1 MNILAQLQDRFR
13 EALSA
18 LAGER
23 LSPAEMTE
31 LVEMVRPSQDPK
43 FGDYQANL
51 AMPLAKKLGRPPREV
66 AADLIGRLD
75 LASICE
81 PPEIAGPG
89 FVNLRL
95 RTKWIAE
102 QLTAAAADERL
113 GIERVANPRTIVVDY
128 SAPNVAKPMHV
139 GHIRSTVIGD
149 SLYRTLKFLGHTVIG
164 DNHLGDW
171 GTQFG
176 MIIYG
181 YKHFRDAT
189 AYQNDPVDELSRLY
203 RLVNRLVAYYEGRER
218 LPALDNRLAAAESN
232 LKLEQER
239 AAAAIAQKPD
249 KKSDKSLR
257 QAQKSVEEARA
268 DLQGLHESLA
278 AVEHEPALAAMAT
291 AHPDI
296 AKRVLD
302 ETAKL
307 HVGDAEN
314 IALWREFLP
323 PCLVDINHIYERLG
337 VSFDHTLGESFY
349 HDRLTGVV
357 ENLLRTGIARRSEGA
372 VGVFFDD
379 QPDAPPLLIQKQDGA
394 FLYGTTDLATIHYR
408 METWHPD
415 SILYVVDHRQSL
427 HFAQLFAA
435 ARRWGYSEIEL
446 QHISFGTVLGDDGRP
461 FKTRSGDTVGLEG
474 LLDEAIERALAIVS
488 ANDDAKPGG
497 PELSLAERQRVA
509 EVVGIGALKYAD
521 LSQNRTSDYV
531 FSYDKMLAMNGNTA
545 TYMQYAHARVRSIF
559 AKGQTQAGKSP
570 AAASGELKLDHP
582 AERALGLELLRFSEA
597 LQAVVGDYRP
607 NHLTNYLFELANRY
621 STFYEQCPVLKAD
634 TVEQRQN
641 RLALCDL
648 TARTLRQGLALLGI
662 EVVEK
667 M

>member
-1 MNILAQLQDRFR
+1 
-13 EALSA
+13 
-18 LAGER
+18 
-23 LSPAEMTE
+23 
-31 LVEMVRPSQDPK
+31 
-43 FGDYQANL
+43 
-51 AMPLAKKLGRPPREV
+51 V
-66 AADLIGRLD
+66 A
-75 LASICE
+75 
-81 PPEIAGPG
+81 
-89 FVNLRL
+89 F
-95 RTKWIAE
+95 
-102 QLTAAAADERL
+102 
-113 GIERVANPRTIVVDY
+113 
-128 SAPNVAKPMHV
+128 
-139 GHIRSTVIGD
+139 
-149 SLYRTLKFLGHTVIG
+149 
-164 DNHLGDW
+164 
-171 GTQFG
+171 
-176 MIIYG
+176 
-181 YKHFRDAT
+181 
-189 AYQNDPVDELSRLY
+189 
-203 RLVNRLVAYYEGRER
+203 YEGRER
-218 LPALDNRLAAAESN
+218 LPALEKRLAAAESN

-239 AAAAIAQKPD
+239 TAAAIAQKPD
-249 KKSDKSLR
+249 KKADKSLR
-257 QAQKSVEEARA
+257 QAQKAAEEARA
-268 DLQGLHESLA
+268 DLQVLLESLA
-278 AVEHEPALAAMAT
+278 AIEHDPTLAAVAT

-307 HVGDAEN
+307 HIGDAEN

-357 ENLLRTGIARRSEGA
+357 EDLLRNGIARRSEGA

-379 QPDAPPLLIQKQDGA
+379 RSDAPPLLIQKQDGA
-394 FLYGTTDLATIHYR
+394 FLYGTTDLATIQYR

-415 SILYVVDHRQSL
+415 SILYIVDHRQSL

-497 PELSLAERQRVA
+497 PELSPAERNRVA

-559 AKGQTQAGKSP
+559 AKGQMQAGKTP
-570 AAASGELKLDHP
+570 AAESGELKLDHP

-648 TARTLRQGLALLGI
+648 TARTLRQGLSLLGI